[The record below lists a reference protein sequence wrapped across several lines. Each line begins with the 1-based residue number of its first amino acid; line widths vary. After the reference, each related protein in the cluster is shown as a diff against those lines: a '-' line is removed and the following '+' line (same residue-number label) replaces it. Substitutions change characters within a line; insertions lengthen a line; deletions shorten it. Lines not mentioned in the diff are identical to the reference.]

1 MFQGG
6 VLFVVIHGAD
16 GLCSSDQNECN
27 PYCMIFNNR
36 QKVKTTHYMR
46 GTTTPL
52 WESRTQLLVSDF
64 SQASLSFVVCS
75 WSSSK
80 MADTDLLGVAVLNMN
95 QVLPSFASAQNDTR
109 K

>member
-1 MFQGG
+1 M
-6 VLFVVIHGAD
+6 VIHGAD
-16 GLCSSDQNECN
+16 GLCSSSDQNECN

-95 QVLPSFASAQNDTR
+95 QVLICSLFGQKISLFYFVFPC
-109 K
+109 